1 MSEKKRLLTSG
12 PFDGKKVPDW
22 LYGECCC
29 GNTIAGSLWIMN
41 LVCCIFHTGLAIAS
55 LSVGCSYP
63 AGAGS
68 CGSPL
73 LTLYG
78 TKLTWQGG
86 ADPLVPTYEKMEGG
100 LNLTWMTTCFF
111 LLSALAHGLIC
122 VGNYTT
128 GLADYEEKNYNH
140 EITWSPIDG
149 GWYWAWIQ
157 ECKQPLRWVEY
168 SFSASL
174 MIITISVASGV
185 THVYMIWSIFTLM
198 WCTMCFGYYTEVT
211 SKAEPTGSE
220 RPQKWIWRA
229 TKAGWGNYLRWKAW
243 RLAAHV
249 LGYVPYTCVWVIL
262 MHSFYSNTEGGGPP
276 DFVYA
281 IVWGQF
287 ALFTGFGATQLLNQ
301 WREDGPWWYWRG
313 ELSYLVLSLVSKGVL
328 GLTLIS
334 NVFFYSTF
342 ADAAT
347 AR

>member
-1 MSEKKRLLTSG
+1 
-12 PFDGKKVPDW
+12 
-22 LYGECCC
+22 
-29 GNTIAGSLWIMN
+29 
-41 LVCCIFHTGLAIAS
+41 
-55 LSVGCSYP
+55 
-63 AGAGS
+63 
-68 CGSPL
+68 
-73 LTLYG
+73 
-78 TKLTWQGG
+78 
-86 ADPLVPTYEKMEGG
+86 
-100 LNLTWMTTCFF
+100 
-111 LLSALAHGLIC
+111 
-122 VGNYTT
+122 
-128 GLADYEEKNYNH
+128 
-140 EITWSPIDG
+140 
-149 GWYWAWIQ
+149 WIQ

-211 SKAEPTGSE
+211 SKAEPTGNE
-220 RPQKWIWRA
+220 RPQLWAWRA

-342 ADAAT
+342 AD
-347 AR
+347 